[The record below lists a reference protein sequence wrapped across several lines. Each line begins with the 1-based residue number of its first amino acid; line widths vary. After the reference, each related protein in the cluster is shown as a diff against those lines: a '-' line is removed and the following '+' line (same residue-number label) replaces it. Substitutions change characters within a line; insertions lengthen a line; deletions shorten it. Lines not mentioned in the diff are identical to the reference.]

1 MPKCGTIK
9 LCGSNV
15 ASRTGGGGRGGLS
28 DTPNNLNILVG
39 NLKEKTQLER
49 HKLECDGNIKVYS
62 NVREME
68 NKNYLNG
75 LRVRPRYVR
84 CYVRGSYFLEE
95 GWSVDKRSDRAGYKL
110 IPLPKKKPWSW
121 GLVQLV
127 VVPTREK

>member
-68 NKNYLNG
+68 NKNYLKWLKSAPS
-75 LRVRPRYVR
+75 LRTLLRQRVIFFRRRMVS
-84 CYVRGSYFLEE
+84 G
-95 GWSVDKRSDRAGYKL
+95 
-110 IPLPKKKPWSW
+110 
-121 GLVQLV
+121 
-127 VVPTREK
+127 